1 MTYSNLSFNLSVK
14 YLSNIKKTEQDAIS
28 TIEDFVRT
36 SSDSID
42 LNRIKQTLEIVKN
55 CKYELQD
62 YIKPENF
69 KIGFETFILNELTS
83 ANSTEEDI
91 NEVRGHIQQ
100 TRQNEVALWDEV
112 DVKNIILHWVLEKKQ
127 TTNIASS
134 VENTSL
140 NTVASEVLGSKS
152 KDESEFAIEFIK
164 NYTGS
169 IEELKNILLAIIKDN
184 PYFASCLKKYT
195 NK

>member
-1 MTYSNLSFNLSVK
+1 M
-14 YLSNIKKTEQDAIS
+14 
-28 TIEDFVRT
+28 
-36 SSDSID
+36 
-42 LNRIKQTLEIVKN
+42 
-55 CKYELQD
+55 QD